1 MKHIKAFNE
10 GFKAVKQPQVYL
22 IDKNTKEYLG
32 TFRSESDAIS
42 AQQDS
47 ITPDDERIV
56 IASSDDFEVKS
67 DGKKYY
73 TGN

>member
-10 GFKAVKQPQVYL
+10 GFKTVKQPQVYL
-22 IDKNTKEYLG
+22 IDKYTKEYLG
-32 TFRSESDAIS
+32 TFKSESDAIS
-42 AQQDS
+42 AQQNS

-56 IASSDDFEVKS
+56 IGSIDDFEVKS

-73 TGN
+73 TK